1 MLYFIVPHNQD
12 AVEKDNYGVFDQ
24 EIMTI
29 VPIEEKKLAILWRI
43 GYFND
48 LNSKFNFLVSESEE
62 EIISGQKNLKEI
74 LQFTIEYI
82 ENYPDI
88 EYLHLIKS
96 LLEEAIM
103 YKTQLNLYL

>member
-1 MLYFIVPHNQD
+1 M
-12 AVEKDNYGVFDQ
+12 
-24 EIMTI
+24 
-29 VPIEEKKLAILWRI
+29 WRI

-62 EIISGQKNLKEI
+62 EIISGQKILKEI

-88 EYLHLIKS
+88 EYLYLIKS